1 MVSRAPRVILG
12 AWDLRPCRCLPRV
25 PSSEADSRRRRKA
38 RESAPTHL
46 WSAAV
51 DLPRDGGL
59 AAACSDAAGPDPVL
73 LEVVAG
79 DGQEAQVGTPVAD
92 PLVVHVMRL
101 DSLPRAGIPVDW
113 TVLEGGGVV
122 EPSAASSDAEG
133 TVQASWMLGSEPG
146 QQVVRVTAGGE
157 GVDLRAWATPPPPE
171 EWSEVIEIRPVA
183 EIEGETLLA
192 SVRLYNRWPGTLQ
205 LTTMTGC
212 ITPWEYPALYAGTG
226 ERVAGPTSLHLR
238 GNHAEGPAGRLPWV
252 QLVIEH
258 RFGSAWRLHAAL
270 QVRGRRNQRCS
281 RYAARCGDDSVCP

>member
-1 MVSRAPRVILG
+1 MA
-12 AWDLRPCRCLPRV
+12 
-25 PSSEADSRRRRKA
+25 
-38 RESAPTHL
+38 
-46 WSAAV
+46 
-51 DLPRDGGL
+51 GL

-226 ERVAGPTSLHLR
+226 ERVARANFACTFAVTTRRVPQADSLGFSWSLNIASAVPGDYTLR
-238 GNHAEGPAGRLPWV
+238 FKFAVVEINGAPGTLPDV
-252 QLVIEH
+252 ETTVY
-258 RFGSAWRLHAAL
+258 
-270 QVRGRRNQRCS
+270 VR
-281 RYAARCGDDSVCP
+281 D